1 MPSHR
6 NAPRRGRR
14 AALGDAAPTLR
25 SGAPGASKIVRVRS
39 FDDRIALIQRQTW
52 KTVTDRGIR
61 QLALQIVTQRC
72 RTPDTVSGDGGW
84 CIAERDRW
92 AELVAVFSYV
102 RAHVRYTGDA
112 YGLDTY
118 QTGRRTL
125 ELRAGDCD
133 DYTILISG
141 MALSIGHA
149 VRFKSVEFHAQD
161 APGYSHIYAQG
172 LVGREWRSLD
182 ASSSEIAGWEVLPS
196 RVSRVRHDPPLPKE
210 RP

>member
-1 MPSHR
+1 MGTTR
-6 NAPRRGRR
+6 
-14 AALGDAAPTLR
+14 TLR
-25 SGAPGASKIVRVRS
+25 RSRLPRGAGGLRGAPAAASRIVQVHS

-52 KTVTDRGIR
+52 KTLTDRGIR

-72 RTPDTVSGDGGW
+72 REPNASTGDGGW

-92 AELVAVFSYV
+92 AEVVALFNFV

-133 DYTILISG
+133 DFTILLSG

-149 VRFKSVEFHAQD
+149 VRFKSIELKDQLD
-161 APGYSHIYAQG
+161 PGYSHIYAQA
-172 LVGREWRSLD
+172 LVRDGWRSID
-182 ASSSEIAGWEVLPS
+182 ASASMIAGCEVPRARVLRHRVDSPLPS
-196 RVSRVRHDPPLPKE
+196 E